1 MRRPPIE
8 TSHEHGV
15 PAERGQHAATAPGF
29 AVLMSSVLGV
39 AAMLSVY
46 FDRAPLIG
54 SLTSADQLVWLV
66 IGGIVL
72 SVSLLVWAIKTLYL
86 VGREHRWSWK
96 VIAVPTVVLAGLV
109 AGLVFRP
116 AGRGLTGPFAAA
128 ESPAHHTPHSQ
139 SSTTAA
145 VHDWFVL
152 PSGLP
157 VNGS

>member
-39 AAMLSVY
+39 AAMLCVH

-54 SLTSADQLVWLV
+54 SLTSADQLIWLV

-116 AGRGLTGPFAAA
+116 AGFDSERQGMEQVAVETLRADGPN
-128 ESPAHHTPHSQ
+128 TRRDLN
-139 SSTTAA
+139 
-145 VHDWFVL
+145 V
-152 PSGLP
+152 SGLDAAT
-157 VNGS
+157 VRGAEG